1 YRALSPRAKVVVG
14 LIALVYAAFTLVI
27 IRLGPHGLLEWL
39 AQFSTFFAQS
49 SLGPL
54 ILILLLILLSFP
66 PTIGYG
72 TVITLCGLSFG
83 SPLAAP
89 GNSLG
94 YAWFIAASGCLLGS
108 VTAFLV
114 CRIALD
120 THGADWSWVRK
131 VRQGKEWKAMEKAV
145 ERKGW
150 KMILLIRLC
159 PFPFVYSNLFFASL
173 RPEVIPMPF
182 FVLAT
187 LATTPK
193 LFLHVFIGAQTFEA
207 IQAGRDGGEAATH
220 TSGWFRLFYVV
231 GASALGAATS
241 WYIYHET
248 KK

>member
-1 YRALSPRAKVVVG
+1 MSRPRSRGSALQLPSVSELPSFLIQYAYKTLEAYRALSPRAKVVVG
-14 LIALVYAAFTLVI
+14 LIALVYAAFTLVV

-114 CRIALD
+114 CRMALD

-150 KMILLIRLC
+150 KMILLIR
-159 PFPFVYSNLFFASL
+159 V
-173 RPEVIPMPF
+173 
-182 FVLAT
+182 
-187 LATTPK
+187 
-193 LFLHVFIGAQTFEA
+193 
-207 IQAGRDGGEAATH
+207 
-220 TSGWFRLFYVV
+220 SGVRQ
-231 GASALGAATS
+231 
-241 WYIYHET
+241 
-248 KK
+248 